1 MLWSLKCD
9 GAVRRHARSQQAH
22 RWSDR
27 LLSPQDIRERREFHP
42 LLLANASQ
50 HLAKAARMIP
60 ESFWQEILPPGAP
73 VAGGYPARFAD
84 GRILLL
90 PVRPLPDGK
99 RALASLIINQA
110 SFAVVDALA
119 ASLAQK
125 LAAFAPDVVIGL
137 PTLGLTLAA
146 AVAEKLGHSRYVP
159 LGNSAKFWYRADLSV
174 PLSSVTTP
182 DQPKRLFIDPRMLPL
197 LSGRRIAL
205 VDDVISSGASML
217 AGVALLELC
226 GVKPVVLGAA
236 MLQSERWQE
245 RLAGW
250 AIAAVLR
257 SPILPV
263 G

>member
-159 LGNSAKFWYRADLSV
+159 LGNSA
-174 PLSSVTTP
+174 
-182 DQPKRLFIDPRMLPL
+182 
-197 LSGRRIAL
+197 
-205 VDDVISSGASML
+205 SSGTAPICRCRS
-217 AGVALLELC
+217 
-226 GVKPVVLGAA
+226 
-236 MLQSERWQE
+236 
-245 RLAGW
+245 
-250 AIAAVLR
+250 LR
-257 SPILPV
+257 SPPRTSRN
-263 G
+263 GCSSTHECCRCCRAGASPSSMT